1 MEKNVVKMNH
11 LFILSKLKLI
21 IFREILLSNLILT
34 KFIFSKN
41 NYIVLIDYIFN

>member
-21 IFREILLSNLILT
+21 IFRGILLNNLILI